1 MAATPPRLAALRS
14 FRDAPHHLGM
24 TSLNR
29 THDIR
34 VSAGPALGR
43 RLPRRPISL
52 IGLAVRSL
60 IAGVAIGTFI
70 GAGWAL
76 TPLSTLTLGGAA
88 LVWLLLSFEGDRPEK
103 A

>member
-1 MAATPPRLAALRS
+1 MPPPVVVLRS
-14 FRDAPHHLGM
+14 SRGAPHDLHMLS
-24 TSLNR
+24 TDR
-29 THDIR
+29 TTDIR

-60 IAGVAIGTFI
+60 IGGLAIGTFI

-76 TPLSTLTLGGAA
+76 TPLSTMTLGLAA
-88 LVWLLLSFEGDRPEK
+88 LAWLLLSFEGDRPEE